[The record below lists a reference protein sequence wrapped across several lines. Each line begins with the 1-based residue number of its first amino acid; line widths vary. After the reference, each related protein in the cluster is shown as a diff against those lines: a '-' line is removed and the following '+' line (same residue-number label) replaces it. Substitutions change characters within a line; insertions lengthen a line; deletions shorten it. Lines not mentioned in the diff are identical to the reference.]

1 MKIKFIKHCELASNG
16 HLLLKLDKTLV
27 SRAVVK
33 TVVNKGNQFG
43 AVSTENSASVI
54 MNFSLFW
61 TSYGGDQE
69 NLNLD
74 QMRTVL
80 VGEHA
85 QKLLQANG

>member
-16 HLLLKLDKTLV
+16 HLLLKLDRTSV

-43 AVSTENSASVI
+43 AVSAENSASAI

-61 TSYGGDQE
+61 TSYGGDQD

>member
-1 MKIKFIKHCELASNG
+1 MASRG
-16 HLLLKLDKTLV
+16 HLLLKLDKAVV

-43 AVSTENSASVI
+43 TVSAENSASAM

-61 TSYGGDQE
+61 TSYGRDQE

-80 VGEHA
+80 VGQHA
-85 QKLLQANG
+85 QRLLHANG

>member
-1 MKIKFIKHCELASNG
+1 MASNG

-43 AVSTENSASVI
+43 AVSAENSASAM

-61 TSYGGDQE
+61 TSYGGDQR

>member
-1 MKIKFIKHCELASNG
+1 MASNG
-16 HLLLKLDKTLV
+16 HLLLKLNRTSV

-43 AVSTENSASVI
+43 AVSAEMCTKKSAI

-61 TSYGGDQE
+61 TSYGGDQD

-80 VGEHA
+80 VGEHG